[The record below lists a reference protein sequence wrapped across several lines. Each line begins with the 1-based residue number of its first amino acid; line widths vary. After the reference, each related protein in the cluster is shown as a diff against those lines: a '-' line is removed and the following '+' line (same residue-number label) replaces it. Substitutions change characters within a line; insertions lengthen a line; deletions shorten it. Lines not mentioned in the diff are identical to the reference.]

1 MRQSKTLISCV
12 LIYVVVQTVYVVF
25 FPLPFISD
33 SAKYLLFAQ
42 SAIIENTYYPNPS
55 SIFSEWL
62 VAPVYMNYLILLL
75 TLNNS
80 VSIILYSNI
89 LLNVVQLALLF
100 KVTEKIFGRKEATVA
115 AVIYML
121 YLNNV
126 GLVLLNLTE
135 LPFGLFVLV
144 SIYFFIS
151 KKAFKNYLLCGVA
164 CGLAIGIR
172 PTAWALVL
180 SFFIVSI
187 TQLFQGKEKPAQ
199 FVLILVGIL
208 LYIIPMGL
216 IAKRNIGRFEFTSTT
231 GPANIIMSANPRAKG
246 VFDPYFFY
254 NDSIYL
260 TKKTYVERNEYLI
273 TRSKEYI
280 IEHPWKWLSLI
291 PRKIY
296 STFISD
302 GWGVP
307 QLLNSQK
314 WDINVYLKGKGQTR
328 QEFQEETFLFRTAFW
343 TLNIWQQLIYGF
355 IAFFFLVQL
364 YVFIKGRN
372 FSSERLMINLFIIIG
387 TGLTVASS
395 VGNPR
400 YKYNFLIVAI
410 IVVSPVVAGLLRK
423 FENVKKLE

>member
-1 MRQSKTLISCV
+1 
-12 LIYVVVQTVYVVF
+12 
-25 FPLPFISD
+25 
-33 SAKYLLFAQ
+33 
-42 SAIIENTYYPNPS
+42 
-55 SIFSEWL
+55 
-62 VAPVYMNYLILLL
+62 MNYLILLL